1 MADRRMPARPNKPVL
16 TLVHKEVRR
25 QRAQRARQQ
34 RSAAEAELAQERK
47 RLKQLEKQ
55 AEKDKKRR
63 KDKSDVRSGKKRAV
77 LQPGDD
83 MEEIECES
91 GDDVETFEEEEE
103 RKNGVSFGLG
113 PESPTAISL
122 TDTSPVNV
130 HHVEGHV
137 KHSPSVIYQLL
148 EYLKS
153 RDDEY
158 GEAGVAEIKE
168 ALGYDLS
175 DERNDRF
182 RESLRGNRALLVT
195 FPDDDESVWD
205 GFKVQRKDPLR
216 IYNKKGLERLFTER
230 LPRGEEFVTE
240 SGASRLTI
248 TEKELSESYRDIGR
262 DIDHLI
268 EEHKICT
275 LPVSASSK
283 ERVFFPAVPGVPAS
297 PSICKLWH
305 SIKVP
310 QSTEELEE
318 KLLENGVLSK
328 ELLQQRKDKRL
339 RILGGQITAREK
351 EQQAVQEKKRQK
363 QLDKHY
369 QRTGRTLARPSVA
382 GNLSDLV
389 EMEAE
394 AEEVKGKN

>member
-1 MADRRMPARPNKPVL
+1 MSERKKPAMPPRPQKSVL
-16 TLVHKEVRR
+16 VLVHKDVRR
-25 QRAQRARQQ
+25 QRAQKAKKQ
-34 RSAAEAELAQERK
+34 RSAEVAEHDKETS
-47 RLKQLEKQ
+47 RLKQAEKQ
-55 AEKDKKRR
+55 AEKEKKRR
-63 KDKSDVRSGKKRAV
+63 KDKRDVSSGRKRAV
-77 LQPGDD
+77 LQPGEG

-103 RKNGVSFGLG
+103 RKNGVALG
-113 PESPTAISL
+113 PEPELPVTISAL
-122 TDTSPVNV
+122 QSSRPIEV
-130 HHVEGHV
+130 HHMEGDV
-137 KHSPSVIYQLL
+137 RYSPSVIYQLL

-158 GEAGVAEIKE
+158 GEVSVAEIKE

-182 RESLRGNRALLVT
+182 RESLRGNRAFLVT

-205 GFKVQRKDPLR
+205 GFKVQRKDPLG
-216 IYNKKGLERLFTER
+216 IYNKKGLQRLFAER
-230 LPRGEEFVTE
+230 LPRGREFVTDR
-240 SGASRLTI
+240 GDSRLTI
-248 TEKELSESYRDIGR
+248 TEKELSESYRDVGR

-283 ERVFFPAVPGVPAS
+283 ERVFFPAVPGVSAS

-328 ELLQQRKDKRL
+328 EVVQQRKDKRL
-339 RILGGQITAREK
+339 ADFRAAKIA
-351 EQQAVQEKKRQK
+351 A
-363 QLDKHY
+363 
-369 QRTGRTLARPSVA
+369 P
-382 GNLSDLV
+382 
-389 EMEAE
+389 
-394 AEEVKGKN
+394 